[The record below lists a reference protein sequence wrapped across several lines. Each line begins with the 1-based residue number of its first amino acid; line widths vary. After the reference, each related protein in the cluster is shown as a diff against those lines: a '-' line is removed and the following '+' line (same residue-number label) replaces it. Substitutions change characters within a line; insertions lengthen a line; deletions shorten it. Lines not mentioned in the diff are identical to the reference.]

1 MKCFCQKL
9 KECATEQLTMKEKII
24 PLRKKMNKTLGWL
37 KILVWDSYN
46 YTVKYRDDAHNICI
60 LI

>member
-1 MKCFCQKL
+1 
-9 KECATEQLTMKEKII
+9 MKEKII